1 MRRLYHQFYLTI
13 IASLLMVVLAAGA
26 LWRFAPDDTP
36 ADQAFEI
43 AGELLAAHL
52 APADAGSAAQ
62 QQAIDQL
69 HARLG
74 IDLGLFA
81 SDRRPLAAAGLPVP
95 HPPARRESG
104 GWIYRT
110 RRAGLGYPRTGRT
123 LDRRQRSGAAA
134 PPRCR
139 HHRRFLASSRS

>member
-26 LWRFAPDDTP
+26 LWRFAPNDTP
-36 ADQAFEI
+36 ADRAFEI
-43 AGELLAAHL
+43 AGDLLAAHL
-52 APADAGSAAQ
+52 APADAGLAAQ

-69 HARLG
+69 HTRLG

-95 HPPARRESG
+95 GPPARRENG
-104 GWIYRT
+104 GWI
-110 RRAGLGYPRTGRT
+110 TGR
-123 LDRRQRSGAAA
+123 GGPA
-134 PPRCR
+134 
-139 HHRRFLASSRS
+139 